1 MEDQEMLSLYDYLG
15 KAAGSDL
22 GKMVFRISQTRK
34 VKVQVKEVSNP
45 AYQGKVLMYP
55 KWFLDEYFN
64 KQLKDDELPLKHDEL
79 PSKDDELPF

>member
-15 KAAGSDL
+15 RAAGSDL
-22 GKMVFRISQTRK
+22 GKMVFRISQTKK

-45 AYQGKVLMYP
+45 AYQGKILMYP

-64 KQLKDDELPLKHDEL
+64 GS
-79 PSKDDELPF
+79 SKDDELPF